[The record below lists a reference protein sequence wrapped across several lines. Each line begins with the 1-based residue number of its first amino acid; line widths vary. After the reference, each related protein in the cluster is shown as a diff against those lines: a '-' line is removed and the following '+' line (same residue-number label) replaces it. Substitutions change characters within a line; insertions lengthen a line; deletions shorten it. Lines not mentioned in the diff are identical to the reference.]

1 MECDLPPSWGTLTTG
16 SDGRKPGD
24 VSESKR
30 GLCEAKTKGRPRSPV
45 GSRTERECPGSL
57 KKKTFGS
64 AESEGLRCS
73 PLLLLRLHVSLT
85 DAATTSWRS

>member
-30 GLCEAKTKGRPRSPV
+30 GLCEVKTKGRPRGPV
-45 GSRTERECPGSL
+45 GSRTERDCPESL
-57 KKKTFGS
+57 KKKKFGS

-73 PLLLLRLHVSLT
+73 PLLLLQLHVSLT
-85 DAATTSWRS
+85 DTVTTSWRS